1 MSIYYSTIVAITVT
15 SIILMMVIIASDSH
29 LDKKTRLGYIFTF
42 LSLIVVTAAEYVS
55 VLLHDNFAG
64 AIKLR
69 GCVKFVELSI
79 APLVPLILAN
89 TLLKIKKTKKVMFE
103 LLLLINVLFGVI
115 SIFFKGNLYMDNPQD
130 YYHSFYYNVYI
141 IISILSILF
150 MITVVWK
157 FSKQYQNGK
166 GYMLVLI
173 ATFILVGIIYQ
184 TINPEI
190 KIQRLIGSMSITYI
204 YLYHNGLI
212 YYVDGLTQLLNQRSF
227 LNYTSNLKC
236 ISTIIIFDIDDF
248 KALNDKYG
256 HQYGNECLARIS
268 KMIKDCYGKYG
279 LCYRIGGDEFAV
291 VITDKNIRLEKLN
304 LRFEKMRKN
313 SGDDMPQISIG
324 HAYFNPEYDE
334 ITDVIEMAD
343 SNMYSNKRRKE
354 VNG

>member
-1 MSIYYSTIVAITVT
+1 
-15 SIILMMVIIASDSH
+15 
-29 LDKKTRLGYIFTF
+29 
-42 LSLIVVTAAEYVS
+42 
-55 VLLHDNFAG
+55 
-64 AIKLR
+64 
-69 GCVKFVELSI
+69 
-79 APLVPLILAN
+79 
-89 TLLKIKKTKKVMFE
+89 
-103 LLLLINVLFGVI
+103 
-115 SIFFKGNLYMDNPQD
+115 MDNPQD

-248 KALNDKYG
+248 KALNDKYAELAKL
-256 HQYGNECLARIS
+256 YNMKVEDIKKALEPNKNEVLR
-268 KMIKDCYGKYG
+268 
-279 LCYRIGGDEFAV
+279 
-291 VITDKNIRLEKLN
+291 N
-304 LRFEKMRKN
+304 LRNELFTKFILEN
-313 SGDDMPQISIG
+313 
-324 HAYFNPEYDE
+324 
-334 ITDVIEMAD
+334 
-343 SNMYSNKRRKE
+343 NKD
-354 VNG
+354 